1 MFPIFEQGKGQGIGF
16 SFDRFLKRFIS
27 ICKEHLENGRA
38 KSFAFILYDFSDNL
52 IKDEI

>member
-1 MFPIFEQGKGQGIGF
+1 MFPIFQQGKGQGIGF

-38 KSFAFILYDFSDNL
+38 KSFAFILYDFSDKL